1 MPTSLITGIAG
12 FVGSNLARHLLDHG
26 HEVLGIDNFSTG
38 HSLNLDGIQDTIT
51 VVDRDIRDR
60 DLMHELC
67 TGVDFVFHQAALS
80 SVPRSVEDPWASN
93 NHNVNGTLSV
103 FLAARDADVDRVVYA
118 ASSSA
123 YGDGEALPKEEEMCA
138 DPRSPYA
145 VSKHVGELYGRVFN
159 EVYGLETVGLRYFN
173 VFGPRQDPSSD
184 YAAVIPK
191 FIDLYF
197 REEPPVIHGDGE
209 QTRDFTYVENVVQA
223 NRKAA
228 LAPTKNVSGEIFN
241 VGCGERI
248 TVNRLARTLKSV
260 TGANVDPVHGDPRPG
275 DVRHSQADISKA
287 ESAFRYEPTVA
298 LKEGL
303 RRTVAWFEQ
312 EHELARSSS

>member
-38 HSLNLDGIQDTIT
+38 HSSNLDGVRDTIT
-51 VVDRDIRDR
+51 VVDGDIRDR

-67 TGVDFVFHQAALS
+67 TGVDLVFHQAALP
-80 SVPRSVEDPWASN
+80 SVPRSVDDPWASN
-93 NHNVNGTLSV
+93 DHNVNGTLSV

-123 YGDGEALPKEEEMCA
+123 YGDGETLPKEEEMCA
-138 DPRSPYA
+138 EPRSPYA
-145 VSKHVGELYGRVFN
+145 VSKHVGELYGRVFSG
-159 EVYGLETVGLRYFN
+159 VYGLETVGLRYFN

-191 FIDLYF
+191 FIDRLL
-197 REEPPVIHGDGE
+197 RGEPPVIHGDGE
-209 QTRDFTYVENVVQA
+209 QTRDFTYIHNAVQA

-228 LAPTKNVSGEIFN
+228 LGAREDVSGEIFN

-248 TVNRLARTLKSV
+248 TVNRLARELKSA
-260 TGANVDPVHGDPRPG
+260 TGTDIDPVHGDPRPG
-275 DVRHSQADISKA
+275 DVRHSQAAISKA
-287 ESAFRYEPTVA
+287 KSAFGYEPTVD

-303 RRTVAWFEQ
+303 RRTVAWFERKR
-312 EHELARSSS
+312 ESSRSAS